1 MSFSVFMGDDT
12 IKSAMHAFCNRF
24 VHPLKFSVLAQ
35 GRMSQASHCECG
47 IYCMVCFSERDNG
60 TSSPSLHLLQQ
71 ARRNHKSRTADFFGA
86 PAILYTGVLLS
97 RIKSTEEAQLKVLED
112 DMFNELI
119 TERGMHGISID
130 VGFDTYSTARKH
142 FIEADAVRKRLY
154 NFIHRFVKSTPGITN
169 ENYKARRQQGEQ
181 LWLRILTR
189 VPAAASAAVC
199 PLFLNDSSF
208 WTHYKVIVRYH
219 FNDRLFKIIY
229 WLFDKSQHIACTMTT
244 HIRLSDC
251 CAFSQQHK
259 TRLLKHNRNTIVMMV
274 DLDSWITKQGIRM

>member
-1 MSFSVFMGDDT
+1 MSHASCCDFGFYCAACVRENDKGTLSLKT
-12 IKSAMHAFCNRF
+12 I
-24 VHPLKFSVLAQ
+24 
-35 GRMSQASHCECG
+35 
-47 IYCMVCFSERDNG
+47 
-60 TSSPSLHLLQQ
+60 LLPA
-71 ARRNHKSRTADFFGA
+71 ARRTHFSKTSE
-86 PAILYTGVLLS
+86 LYNVPETGYVSNVDSLLS

-119 TERGMHGISID
+119 TERGMHGTSID

-208 WTHYKVIVRYH
+208 
-219 FNDRLFKIIY
+219 
-229 WLFDKSQHIACTMTT
+229 
-244 HIRLSDC
+244 
-251 CAFSQQHK
+251 
-259 TRLLKHNRNTIVMMV
+259 
-274 DLDSWITKQGIRM
+274 

>member
-189 VPAAASAAVC
+189 GCQLLP
-199 PLFLNDSSF
+199 PLLFVHYSSMILAF
-208 WTHYKVIVRYH
+208 ELI
-219 FNDRLFKIIY
+219 
-229 WLFDKSQHIACTMTT
+229 
-244 HIRLSDC
+244 IRLLSDITLMID
-251 CAFSQQHK
+251 S
-259 TRLLKHNRNTIVMMV
+259 LKSYIDCSINRNTLLARWQLI
-274 DLDSWITKQGIRM
+274 SG